1 MDKGERASYS
11 KSPKAGEHRPCSGT
25 ENSRRE
31 SKKNRAGERKGRR
44 ERDRET
50 ERMCG
55 MCTEEAGNQ
64 VETSCDRHIEKGL
77 AMI

>member
-31 SKKNRAGERKGRR
+31 SKKNRARERKGRR
-44 ERDRET
+44 ERERDRED
-50 ERMCG
+50 
-55 MCTEEAGNQ
+55 
-64 VETSCDRHIEKGL
+64 VWDVY
-77 AMI
+77 

>member
-31 SKKNRAGERKGRR
+31 SKKSRAGERKGRR
-44 ERDRET
+44 KRET

-55 MCTEEAGNQ
+55 MCTEEAGNK
-64 VETSCDRHIEKGL
+64 VETSGDRHIEKGL